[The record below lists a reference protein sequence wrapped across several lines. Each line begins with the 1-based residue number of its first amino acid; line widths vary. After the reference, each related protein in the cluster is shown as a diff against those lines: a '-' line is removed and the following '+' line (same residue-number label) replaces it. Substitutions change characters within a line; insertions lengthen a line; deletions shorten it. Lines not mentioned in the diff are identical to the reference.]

1 MNLTLIRLLQK
12 FNDPIIIIIISSM
25 LGLFLILFFFLGR
38 ATIERHYKK
47 HHMRGIYD
55 DEVTRLNE
63 ENIKLRL
70 QVKDLLHKNKY
81 YMEIFSG
88 IRHLIKKGEK

>member
-12 FNDPIIIIIISSM
+12 LGDPIIIFIISGT
-25 LGLFLILFFFLGR
+25 LALFLILVFLLGR
-38 ATIERHYKK
+38 ATALNHLKK
-47 HHMRGIYD
+47 HHMREIYD

-63 ENIKLRL
+63 ENMRLKLDK
-70 QVKDLLHKNKY
+70 KDLLHKNKY

-88 IRHLIKKGEK
+88 MRHFIKKGE

>member
-12 FNDPIIIIIISSM
+12 LSDPIIIFVISGILALLLIIF
-25 LGLFLILFFFLGR
+25 FLLGR

-55 DEVTRLNE
+55 DEVTRLNI
-63 ENIKLRL
+63 ENIKLKL
-70 QVKDLLHKNKY
+70 QIKELLHKNKY
-81 YMEIFSG
+81 YMEIFTG
-88 IRHLIKKGEK
+88 MRHLIKKGE

>member
-12 FNDPIIIIIISSM
+12 LGDPIIIFVISGV
-25 LGLFLILFFFLGR
+25 LALFMIVFFLLGR

-47 HHMRGIYD
+47 HHMRGIYN

-63 ENIKLRL
+63 ENMILKLE
-70 QVKDLLHKNKY
+70 KKELLHKNKY

-88 IRHLIKKGEK
+88 IRHLIRKGE